1 MRLIIAVTIVF
12 ACVFAAVLGLSNSIA
27 DDNTTIVDSEVIH
40 LISYR
45 LKDFPV
51 WSQDGKV
58 CNPSLLI
65 SHIQSTV
72 SPAAWKGQSTIAT
85 NAMTATLEI
94 RTTIENHDLIGEL
107 LNPLR
112 NSSVKPVTN

>member
-1 MRLIIAVTIVF
+1 MRLIIAVAIVF
-12 ACVFAAVLGLSNSIA
+12 ACAFAAIHRLPNSVAA
-27 DDNTTIVDSEVIH
+27 DKTTIANAEMVHV
-40 LISYR
+40 ISYR

-65 SHIQSTV
+65 AYIKSSV
-72 SPAAWKGQSTIAT
+72 DSSAWKETSTIAT
-85 NAMTATLEI
+85 NALTATLEI
-94 RTTIENHDLIGEL
+94 RTTSENHDLIGEL

-112 NSSVKPVTN
+112 NASVRAAIK